1 MRQIAVAALSAR
13 ALAQAAARDGFE
25 VIALDVFGDA
35 DTRCAAL
42 QWRSIGAPAVEGGWH
57 IDDALLL
64 DALGELAH
72 ADRAQG
78 WIIGA
83 GFETRVDLIEEG
95 ARRLPLL
102 GNGAPTLRRLQHAR
116 SFFETLD
123 AHGVAHP
130 PVRFDGPADASGW
143 LLKDFAGSGGWHVRR
158 AQGLPQQTLTATQH
172 WQQERCD
179 VTPMSATFIAN
190 GHRACVLGCN
200 RQLVHAMRER
210 PFVWCGV
217 IGPVPVSAGV
227 VVQVNAALQAIV
239 PAFGLR
245 GLCSLDFLAFEHG
258 EERIEVLEINPRIPA
273 SAQLYAAAGVRVI
286 EAHVQACEHG
296 VLPATRTIIDA
307 PRGIATV
314 FAPRELHASDAATQ
328 WLATQPDVHDIPL
341 RATRFRTDDPVCSVS
356 AGGVDAVAV
365 QQHLTQRTQALLAA
379 LETFE

>member
-13 ALAQAAARDGFE
+13 ALAQAAVRDGFE

-35 DTRCAAL
+35 DTRRAAL
-42 QWRSIGAPAVEGGWH
+42 QWRSIGAPAAEGGWH

-78 WIIGA
+78 WIVGA
-83 GFETRVDLIEEG
+83 GFEARVDLIEEG

-102 GNGAPTLRRLQHAR
+102 GNGAPTLRGLQHAR

-130 PVRFDGPADASGW
+130 PVRFDGPAQASGW
-143 LLKDFAGSGGWHVRR
+143 LLKDFAGSGGWQVRR

-172 WQQERCD
+172 WQREQCD
-179 VTPMSATFIAN
+179 ATPMSATFIAD
-190 GHRACVLGCN
+190 GRRARVLGCN
-200 RQLVHAMRER
+200 RQRVHPTRER
-210 PFVWCGV
+210 PFVWCGA
-217 IGPVPVSAGV
+217 IGPVPVPVGIAM
-227 VVQVNAALQAIV
+227 QVNAALHALV

-258 EERIEVLEINPRIPA
+258 EERIEALEINPRVPA

-286 EAHVQACEHG
+286 EAHVRACEHG
-296 VLPATRTIIDA
+296 VLPTPTATIDA

-314 FAPRELHASDAATQ
+314 FAPRELRVSDAATQ

-356 AGGVDAVAV
+356 AGGDDAVAV
-365 QQHLTQRTQALLAA
+365 QQQLMQRTQALLAA